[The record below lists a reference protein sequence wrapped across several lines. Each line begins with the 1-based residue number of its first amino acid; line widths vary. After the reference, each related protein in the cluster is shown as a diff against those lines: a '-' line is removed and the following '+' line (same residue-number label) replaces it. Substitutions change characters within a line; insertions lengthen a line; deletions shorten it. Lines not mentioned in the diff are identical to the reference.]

1 MVVSSDNT
9 ATNVKIGNI
18 EVNLING
25 MIKHK
30 TFPYKFDRFDKVG
43 KRDVR
48 ALKLLLDNENDV
60 VSKLM
65 LMELVWGKQIVTENS
80 LAVVIFNLRK
90 LLNKYDEHNNY
101 TLINVSGYGY
111 GLYNNQPTSR

>member
-9 ATNVKIGNI
+9 TTNVKIGNI

-30 TFPYKFDRFDKVG
+30 TSPFKLERVG
-43 KRDVR
+43 KRDVK
-48 ALKLLLDNENDV
+48 ALKLLIDNENDV
-60 VSKLM
+60 VSKLI
-65 LMELVWGKQIVTENS
+65 LMDSIWEKRFVTENS
-80 LAVVIFNLRK
+80 LSVTIFNLRK
-90 LLNKYDEHNNY
+90 LLSKYDEHNNY

-111 GLYNNQPTSR
+111 GLYNNYHTLG

>member
-1 MVVSSDNT
+1 MVVSSENT

-30 TFPYKFDRFDKVG
+30 TSPSKFDRVG
-43 KRDVR
+43 KRDVK

-65 LMELVWGKQIVTENS
+65 LMDSIWENRIVTENS
-80 LAVVIFNLRK
+80 LAVTIFNLRK

-101 TLINVSGYGY
+101 TLVNLSGYGY
-111 GLYNNQPTSR
+111 GLYNSNPTPG